1 MLKDLGEP
9 VVLTSKVAEMPNH
22 QQRFY
27 ESVGLVKMPV
37 SWEDDAQNE
46 YEVYVYGNMVMDSFA
61 YVMEQVEYIGKEI
74 VYR

>member
-1 MLKDLGEP
+1 MQ
-9 VVLTSKVAEMPNH
+9 TAKVAEKPDY

-27 ESVGLVKMPV
+27 KSIGLVKMPV

-46 YEVYVYGNMVMDSFA
+46 YEVYVYGNMVMDSYA
-61 YVMEQVEYIGKEI
+61 YVMEQVGYIGKEI